1 MSKSVLLV
9 DDHRMML
16 EGLRSVLEAEEGY
29 EVVGE
34 ALDGRK
40 AVEMARTLKP
50 DVVVMDI
57 GMPDLNGVE
66 ATRQILAD
74 HPSAHIVALSTHT
87 DKRYVL
93 AMLEAGASAYVL
105 KVSAYDELRRAI
117 SAVTDGKHYLSPD
130 VASVVVEAGIAASS
144 APQAS
149 AYSALGAREREVLQ
163 LLAEGHSSPEIAK
176 RLHISPSTVET
187 HRRNIMKKLDVH
199 SVAELT
205 KYAVREGL
213 TPLGG

>member
-16 EGLRSVLEAEEGY
+16 EGLRSVLEAESGY

-34 ALDGRK
+34 ALDGRT
-40 AVEMARTLKP
+40 AVEMARTLEP

-66 ATRQILAD
+66 ATRQIMAND
-74 HPSAHIVALSTHT
+74 PDVRIVALSTHT

-117 SAVTDGKHYLSPD
+117 GSVTEGKHYLSPD
-130 VASVVVEAGIAASS
+130 VAGVVVEAGLGSVTS
-144 APQAS
+144 PKTTVFS
-149 AYSALGAREREVLQ
+149 TLGAREREVLQ

-187 HRRNIMKKLDVH
+187 HRRNIMRKLDVH

-213 TPLGG
+213 TPLGD

>member
-1 MSKSVLLV
+1 VNQTVLLV

-16 EGLRSVLEAEEGY
+16 EGLRSVLEAEEGF

-34 ALDGRK
+34 ALDGRT

-50 DVVVMDI
+50 QVIVMDI

-66 ATRQILAD
+66 ATRQIKSESPD
-74 HPSAHIVALSTHT
+74 VRIVALSTHT

-117 SAVTDGKHYLSPD
+117 SAVTEGKHYLSPD
-130 VASVVVEAGIAASS
+130 VAGVVVEAGLAATLP
-144 APQAS
+144 PQTTV
-149 AYSALGAREREVLQ
+149 YSTLGAREREVLQ
-163 LLAEGHSSPEIAK
+163 LLAEGHSSPQIAQ

-187 HRRNIMKKLDVH
+187 HRRNIMKKLNVH

-205 KYAVREGL
+205 KYAIREGL